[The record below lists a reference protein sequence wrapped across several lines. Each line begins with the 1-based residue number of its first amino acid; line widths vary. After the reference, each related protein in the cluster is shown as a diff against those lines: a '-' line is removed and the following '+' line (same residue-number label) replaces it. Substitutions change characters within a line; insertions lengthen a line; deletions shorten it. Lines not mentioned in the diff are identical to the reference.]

1 MVVPEPTSKE
11 NRLKRYLLVPT
22 FVVFASV
29 ALLVLAGSVNA
40 DPRFHGGR
48 VYVAS
53 ACQGHKYR
61 PTSIILACGDGGLF
75 ATNIRY
81 RSYGGKTAVATV
93 ELHTHDCV
101 PNCAQSQFHAFPGTI
116 TLADVV
122 RCEGTLYY
130 SRARYR
136 FTNGAPYGEDSSGV
150 AEIEPL
156 FDEEGMIGEIHCST
170 VLG

>member
-1 MVVPEPTSKE
+1 MRFV
-11 NRLKRYLLVPT
+11 LLAT
-22 FVVFASV
+22 V
-29 ALLVLAGSVNA
+29 AVLLLPGPVNA

-53 ACQGHKYR
+53 GCSGRAYR
-61 PTSIILACGDGGLF
+61 PSSIVLACGDGGLF

-81 RSYGGKTAVATV
+81 RFYGGATASATV
-93 ELHTHDCV
+93 ELHSHNCI
-101 PNCAQSQFHAFPGTI
+101 PNCAESQFHAFPGTI

-136 FTNGAPYGEDSSGV
+136 FTDGGPYGELSSGS
-150 AEIEPL
+150 ADIEPL
-156 FDEEGMIGEIHCST
+156 FGEGGTIGEIHCST

>member
-1 MVVPEPTSKE
+1 MKRCVVPGVV
-11 NRLKRYLLVPT
+11 LL
-22 FVVFASV
+22 ASV
-29 ALLVLAGSVNA
+29 AVLLFAASVNA

-53 ACQGHKYR
+53 GCSGRAYR
-61 PTSIILACGDGGLF
+61 PASIVLACGDGGLF

-81 RSYGGKTAVATV
+81 RFYGGATAAATV
-93 ELHTHDCV
+93 ELHTHNCI
-101 PNCAQSQFHAFPGTI
+101 PNCAESRFHAFPGTI

-122 RCEGTLYY
+122 RCEGTLFY

-136 FTNGAPYGEDSSGV
+136 FTGGAPYGEQSSGT
-150 AEIEPL
+150 ANIEPL
-156 FDEEGMIGEIHCST
+156 FGENGSIGEIHCST

>member
-1 MVVPEPTSKE
+1 MKRQLLISAFVLLACIAVPLT
-11 NRLKRYLLVPT
+11 
-22 FVVFASV
+22 
-29 ALLVLAGSVNA
+29 AGSANA

-53 ACQGHKYR
+53 ACQGHAYR
-61 PTSIILACGDGGLF
+61 PKTIILACGDGGLF

-81 RSYGGKTAVATV
+81 RFYGGATATATV
-93 ELHTHDCV
+93 ELHTHNCI

-150 AEIEPL
+150 ADIEPL
-156 FDEEGMIGEIHCST
+156 FDEEGTIGEIHCST